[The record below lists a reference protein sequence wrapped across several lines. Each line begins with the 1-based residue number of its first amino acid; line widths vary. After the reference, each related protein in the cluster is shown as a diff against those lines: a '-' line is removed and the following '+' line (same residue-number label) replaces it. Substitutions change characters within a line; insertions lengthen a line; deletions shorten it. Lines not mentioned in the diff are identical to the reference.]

1 MLKSRSLRTS
11 RLILLDVVSES
22 IKILLTAGATIGG
35 GTILFCAT
43 TLINKLVFEPVSAVR
58 RALGDISY
66 CLQYNAWVLHTT
78 DVPKERLEKVF
89 DDLRSFT
96 ARLRADAN
104 AVIGYSFFSSIRWV
118 PKYSDLI
125 EGCGRLIRIS
135 NLLGREKWDQMDED
149 LKTVESLLGVDI
161 GRPKFSR

>member
-1 MLKSRSLRTS
+1 LNDAT
-11 RLILLDVVSES
+11 
-22 IKILLTAGATIGG
+22 KIFLTACATIGG
-35 GTILFCAT
+35 GAILFCAT
-43 TLINKLVFEPVSAVR
+43 TLVNKLVFEPVIAVR
-58 RALGDISY
+58 KALGDISY

-78 DVPKERLEKVF
+78 DVPKERFEKVF

-104 AVIGYSFFSSIRWV
+104 AIMGYSFFSTVRWI
-118 PKYSDLI
+118 PKYDDLI

-149 LKTVESLLGVDI
+149 LKTVESLLGIDI
-161 GRPKFSR
+161 GRPKYEKT